1 MKLFKYLFLG
11 FSMLISSINAAD
23 KPAGV
28 VAADKGAAL
37 YYNMPTAI
45 LNQNRVLW
53 VHDVFRLLKD
63 YDTKKPDAC
72 LPVTTASPDDH
83 FEFLVTDKSGVD
95 ARIKQGA
102 NIFLLQKASDPKATG
117 PVLNGDEIRIVAIYA
132 AAGFPE
138 KAGSI
143 SNGRIVNV
151 GNTSRLGEHKI
162 SKGLTH
168 YDVYISDPAF
178 KKDRP
183 NHAIFTI
190 QSIDGKAGSMIFA
203 KELITFQNKEY
214 ARPLCALL
222 DDGRWGAYHGEVCAV
237 KMAKPDA
244 SAQFT
249 VRLTDIAGDLDDTGR
264 ANLKKT
270 LTDIIKSSLL
280 TLSPMNKPG
289 NTEFLFNPVLHGGRL
304 RALYDTKWRLAEASA
319 GYTIFDVNPAGGSVK
334 MVFSPAQKSDDE
346 AYVVIIGDGKNSKTR
361 LVKGGKDLLVVD
373 GTKTADAIFGDL
385 TKPHSFWAKMDDK
398 TFSMG
403 KGREVGKN
411 EFLRYEEKD
420 SESALL
426 SFVGFAGSET
436 ALFTNIVVSSK
447 EYFAKVKADAD
458 AATKA
463 TADAEAKVAKDKA
476 DADAKA
482 AKDKADATATAAK
495 ATTADA
501 KSTQKGQKRRT
512 HRHKRHK
519 HKK

>member
-53 VHDVFRLLKD
+53 VHSMSRLLKD
-63 YDTKKPDAC
+63 YDIAKPSAS
-72 LPVTTASPDDH
+72 LPLATASPDDH
-83 FEFLVTDKSGVD
+83 FEFLVTDQSSE
-95 ARIKQGA
+95 ARTKLGA
-102 NIFLLQKASDPKATG
+102 NVFLLQKASDPKATG

-132 AAGFPE
+132 AAGHPE

-143 SNGRIVNV
+143 PSGRIINV
-151 GNTSRLGEHKI
+151 ANTSRLGEHKI

-168 YDVYISDPAF
+168 YDVYISDPGF

-183 NHAIFTI
+183 NSAIFTI
-190 QSIDGKAGSMIFA
+190 QSIDGKAGSMISA
-203 KELITFQNKEY
+203 KELITLQNKEY

-222 DDGRWGAYHGEVCAV
+222 DDGRWGAKFGEVCAV
-237 KMAKPDA
+237 KIGKPDA

-249 VRLTDIAGDLDDTGR
+249 VRLTDIDGDLDDTGR

-304 RALYDTKWRLAEASA
+304 RALFDTKWRLAEASA

-334 MVFSPAQKSDDE
+334 MVFSPAQKSDDA
-346 AYVVIIGDGKNSKTR
+346 AYVVIIGDEKNSKTR

-403 KGREVGKN
+403 KGSEVGKN

-463 TADAEAKVAKDKA
+463 TKDKA

-482 AKDKADATATAAK
+482 AKDKSDATAAAAK
-495 ATTADA
+495 AADDA
-501 KSTQKGQKRRT
+501 KSTRGRRHQHRRYT
-512 HRHKRHK
+512 HR
-519 HKK
+519 